1 MKKIF
6 KNCLLMSALLMASQ
20 HLFAQDNPSRQPSE
34 IGRPVTGEGYFAF
47 YEGHNAQGTC
57 DLLYGAFA
65 NVNLNLTSTHPGSND
80 RISSVA
86 LVGPI
91 SDQKLWIA
99 DNSSGNV
106 NDDYATI
113 TVTGTLPAGTRV
125 VIPSFQIGAAPGV
138 FYNQNGCTVTLVYYP
153 DFPSPNLDGKVS
165 RIGRTQYN

>member
-6 KNCLLMSALLMASQ
+6 KNCLLITLLAASQ
-20 HLFAQDNPSRQPSE
+20 TLFAQDNPSRQPSE
-34 IGRPVTGEGYFAF
+34 IGRPVSGEGYFAF
-47 YEGHNAQGTC
+47 YENHNAQGTC
-57 DLLYGAFA
+57 DFLYGAFA
-65 NVNLNLTSTHPGSND
+65 NVNLNLTKTHPTSND

-99 DNSSGNV
+99 DNSNGNV

-153 DFPSPNLDGKVS
+153 DFSNPNLDGKVS